1 MAERYEELDKLGL
14 RQKFV
19 RVVHGNSV
27 RKLAKDCELTRVVH
41 SYHPGQDHTG
51 RGIVHVLR
59 GRRAD
64 GTVDIGTT
72 SGTRVG

>member
-1 MAERYEELDKLGL
+1 M
-14 RQKFV
+14 
-19 RVVHGNSV
+19 RVADGNSV

-41 SYHPGQDHTG
+41 SYHPGQVHTG

-64 GTVDIGTT
+64 GTVVDIETT
-72 SGTRVG
+72 SGTCLLYTSDAADE